1 MKRALVRGA
10 TALLLLGVMVIAL
23 IAWLNLRGEDPLAT
37 DAVAPAPAEQIARGA
52 YLARAGNC
60 MGCHTERGDAMYA
73 GGRGVPT
80 PFGTVFAPNLTPDKT
95 SGLGDWSAAEFW
107 RALHNGRARDGR
119 LLYPAF
125 PYPNYTRVTR
135 VDSDAIFAYLR
146 SLPAVAQANRAHTLQ
161 FPFDQQAALAVW
173 RALYFRPAQPEA
185 DTSRGADWNR
195 GAYLVEGLGHC
206 NACHASRNALGATAS
221 PLDLAGGLIPVQ
233 NWYAPSLASP
243 HEAGVADWSDEHV
256 VALLRTGVSQ
266 RGAVM
271 GPMSEVVSG
280 STQYLTEP
288 DLRAMASYLKALH
301 PSTAGQPATP
311 RGANTSAGT
320 GPGAKLYDQHC
331 VACHGDQGEGVPGVY
346 PALAG
351 SRAVTMQTPANLVH
365 MVLEGGFPPATAGN
379 PRPYGMP
386 PFATVLSNDEVAQ
399 LLTHIRGS
407 WGNQGAPVSALDVTR
422 FRGVSAR

>member
-1 MKRALVRGA
+1 MKRVLVRSLA
-10 TALLLLGVMVIAL
+10 ALLALGALLIAL
-23 IAWLNLRGEDPLAT
+23 IVWLNLRGEDSLAA
-37 DAVAPAPAEQIARGA
+37 DAAAPASAERIARGA

-60 MGCHTERGDAMYA
+60 MGCHTERGGAMYA

-80 PFGTVFAPNLTPDKT
+80 PFGTVFAPNLTPDPT
-95 SGLGDWSAAEFW
+95 SGLGAWTGAEFW

-135 VDSDAIFAYLR
+135 ADSDAIFAYLR
-146 SLPAVAQANRAHTLQ
+146 SLPAVPQTNRAHTLQ

-173 RALYFRPAQPEA
+173 RALYFRAAQPELDA
-185 DTSRGADWNR
+185 SRSADWNR

-206 NACHASRNALGATAS
+206 NACHASRNALGATTS
-221 PLDLAGGLIPVQ
+221 TLDLAGGLIPVQ

-243 HEAGVADWSDEHV
+243 REAGVADWSDAHV

-280 STQYLTEP
+280 STQHLSEP
-288 DLRAMASYLKALH
+288 DLRAMATYLKAL
-301 PSTAGQPATP
+301 PPPAADGAAVARRAG
-311 RGANTSAGT
+311 TSASE
-320 GPGAKLYDQHC
+320 GPGAKLYDRHC
-331 VACHGDQGEGVPGVY
+331 VACHGEQGEGVPGVY

-351 SRAVTMQTPANLVH
+351 SRAVTMHTPANLVH

-399 LLTHIRGS
+399 LLTRVRSS

>member
-10 TALLLLGVMVIAL
+10 LGIVAIGALLVAL
-23 IAWLNLRGEDPLAT
+23 IAWLNLRGEDALTPDAAT
-37 DAVAPAPAEQIARGA
+37 PASTDQVARGA

-60 MGCHTERGDAMYA
+60 MGCHTERGGAAYA

-95 SGLGDWSAAEFW
+95 SGLGGWTAAEFW

-135 VDSDAIFAYLR
+135 ADSDAIFAYLR
-146 SLPAVAQANRAHTLQ
+146 SLPTVTQANRAHTLP

-173 RALYFRPAQPEA
+173 RALYFRPAQPVVDA
-185 DTSRGADWNR
+185 ARGADWNR

-206 NACHASRNALGATAS
+206 NACHASRNALGATAT

-233 NWYAPSLASP
+233 NWYAPSLTSP
-243 HEAGVADWSDEHV
+243 HEAGVADWRDEQV
-256 VALLRTGVSQ
+256 ITLLKTGVSP

-271 GPMSEVVSG
+271 GPMSEVASG
-280 STQYLTEP
+280 STQYLSEP
-288 DLRAMASYLKALH
+288 DLRAMAVYLKALQPPMTDH
-301 PSTAGQPATP
+301 PPASPRASTA
-311 RGANTSAGT
+311 AGT
-320 GPGAKLYDQHC
+320 GPGAKLYDKHC
-331 VACHGDQGEGVPGVY
+331 AGCHGDQGEGVPGIY

-351 SRAVTMQTPANLVH
+351 NRAVVMHTPANVVH
-365 MVLEGGFPPATAGN
+365 LVLEGGFPPATTGN

-386 PFATVLSNDEVAQ
+386 PFATVLSTDEVAQ
-399 LLTHIRGS
+399 LLTHIRSS
-407 WGNQGAPVSALDVTR
+407 WCNQGAAVSALDVTR
-422 FRGVSAR
+422 YRGVSAR